1 MNSTPGVPDG
11 EDLAELRKEIDE
23 LMAIPEEQLISPMPS
38 DLLHAEPTP
47 HPTDAP
53 GTEKWDEPAS
63 EESLDQD

>member
-1 MNSTPGVPDG
+1 MNSTPDAPDG

-23 LMAIPEEQLISPMPS
+23 LMAIPEEQLISPP
-38 DLLHAEPTP
+38 LLAVEPTP

-63 EESLDQD
+63 EESLDQE